1 MGSEISIWVSL
12 LFRLRHKVLKMG
24 QGGQTISDTLLWCIQ
39 KWLSSCDPLRA
50 SKPCVVLGLRKGNS
64 LSMQDDAF
72 QRHFQRTK
80 GSVTL
85 GHLGTSDRAIWD
97 SNKSWR
103 NLFGTGSKGIPSQD
117 TDLGKDIGWAVYSKL
132 PKFGSLLPNFCL
144 KEQPGLSEG
153 SNSGEK
159 DRGSFGRLTYL
170 K

>member
-64 LSMQDDAF
+64 LSTQGDAF

-80 GSVTL
+80 SSVTL
-85 GHLGTSDRAIWD
+85 GHLGTELFEIQTSPEGICLAQDQKGFPVKTLIWA
-97 SNKSWR
+97 K
-103 NLFGTGSKGIPSQD
+103 T
-117 TDLGKDIGWAVYSKL
+117 LGEQFIVS
-132 PKFGSLLPNFCL
+132 FQSLEAYF
-144 KEQPGLSEG
+144 QT
-153 SNSGEK
+153 
-159 DRGSFGRLTYL
+159 FV
-170 K
+170 